1 VRVAET
7 GALESS
13 REVALDYARRARA
26 CLDGH
31 LRRDELEALT
41 DAVVDRES

>member
-1 VRVAET
+1 M
-7 GALESS
+7 ALE
-13 REVALDYARRARA
+13 YARRARA

-31 LRRDELEALT
+31 LCRDELEALT